1 MPAFRFDGEN
11 VAAQRAAAR
20 YAARF
25 VTEISAETRAALRT
39 LIVRAIADG
48 IPPYD
53 AARIIATFVGLT
65 EKQAMAALSYRA
77 QLIDSGLRID
87 RVDRAVEAYVGR
99 KIRERAE
106 TIARTEIMAALNDG
120 ALESWSQAQKEGL
133 LGEGATKEWITT
145 PDERLCPFCA
155 PMDGVAVP
163 LKGLFN
169 TGLGTVDGPPL
180 HPRCRCAIAVN
191 P

>member
-1 MPAFRFDGEN
+1 VANAFRFDGEN

-20 YAARF
+20 HAAQF
-25 VTEISAETRAALRT
+25 VTEISAETR
-39 LIVRAIADG
+39 RAIRDIVLRSIREGVPA
-48 IPPYD
+48 YD
-53 AARIIATFVGLT
+53 AARMIAGFVGMT
-65 EKQAMAALSYRA
+65 EKQTAAAANYRA

-87 RVDRAVEAYVGR
+87 RVDRQVERYVGQ

-106 TIARTEIMAALNDG
+106 TIARTEIMAALNEG
-120 ALESWSQAQKEGL
+120 ALESWEQAQKEGL

-145 PDERLCPFCA
+145 PDERLCPLCA
-155 PMDGVAVP
+155 PLDGQTVS
-163 LKGLFN
+163 LKGKF
-169 TGLGTVDGPPL
+169 GTVDGPPL